1 MYRLVNMGLKI
12 SHSVSSW
19 LCVLSHFILRLQKK
33 MSPSESISR
42 WKFNRLSVKLF
53 HQKIS
58 IRWLEEKEKVSA
70 RQLFFCCKKK
80 FIFFYVCRQTLPSF
94 LFCYSHLWKK
104 FDWIAK
110 QWVLAAGRTM
120 ENHHLLGD
128 SSVAGGKARSFDG
141 CLKSFCMIPT
151 R

>member
-33 MSPSESISR
+33 CL
-42 WKFNRLSVKLF
+42 RLSRSRDENLIACLSNF
-53 HQKIS
+53 F
-58 IRWLEEKEKVSA
+58 IRKFPSDGWKRKKKFRLDNFFLQEKVSF
-70 RQLFFCCKKK
+70 LLC
-80 FIFFYVCRQTLPSF
+80 LPPSF

-110 QWVLAAGRTM
+110 QWVLAAGQTM
-120 ENHHLLGD
+120 GNHQLLGE

-141 CLKSFCMIPT
+141 CLKFFCMIQT